1 MRRAG
6 AGRTRRV
13 LGALLVAVLGASG
26 SCGLPETGPV
36 QQGLDI
42 GSPLMPPVRFEFEAP
57 PRGATP
63 EQIVRGFLAASW
75 SMDDDFR
82 AARAYLTPHASRAWN
97 PRSAVTVYPDSGSLQ
112 VVATGPTTMALQT
125 RQDAALDS
133 SGRYRSL
140 PVGTTRESVLGLER
154 ASGEWRISSIPPDF
168 GLWISRFYFER
179 AYRLFSIAY
188 ADPRLHTI
196 VADRRWLPV
205 GAGLTTTLARALVE
219 APPAY
224 LLGAV
229 RSGFPAGTRLS
240 VDSVPVEF
248 GQAAVD
254 LNPGVLDVS
263 ADERRAAWA
272 QALTTIR
279 QAPEVESVALQVA
292 GRNLDVVVG
301 GRTGTVPTTLEELGF
316 GPSAPPVTKVL
327 WRTAAG
333 LTALDSGELGR
344 DDDFG
349 RAQSPVLP
357 AVGAQW
363 QWVAASGDL
372 ADVAAISAD
381 RRVLQRWRG
390 QATGATPG
398 IGGALTPPSYDRA
411 GRLWIGGSAA
421 DGGSRIWLVDA
432 PRGLDARPRTLS
444 APWLDAVGRE
454 ELLFVRPAPDG
465 QRMLVVSRRPSG
477 VVLGVSG
484 VLRDALGVPIGLTEP
499 WPIGGDLR
507 EIASA
512 GWVSNTAVAVVGS
525 RQRGETVVPM
535 LVDVGGATTPL
546 APVPGARRVVP
557 TGGERGVLVVSADGH
572 VYGRAGGGWQQLGDA
587 TDVVVPGY

>member
-344 DDDFG
+344 DDDSG

-421 DGGSRIWLVDA
+421 DGEAGSGSST
-432 PRGLDARPRTLS
+432 PP
-444 APWLDAVGRE
+444 
-454 ELLFVRPAPDG
+454 
-465 QRMLVVSRRPSG
+465 
-477 VVLGVSG
+477 GVST
-484 VLRDALGVPIGLTEP
+484 R
-499 WPIGGDLR
+499 
-507 EIASA
+507 
-512 GWVSNTAVAVVGS
+512 
-525 RQRGETVVPM
+525 
-535 LVDVGGATTPL
+535 
-546 APVPGARRVVP
+546 
-557 TGGERGVLVVSADGH
+557 
-572 VYGRAGGGWQQLGDA
+572 GRAR
-587 TDVVVPGY
+587 